1 MKRKDFVASGR
12 SLLCS
17 EHFRPH
23 EFDSTG
29 QTVRLRHGVKP
40 SVFNFPSRSQKVFVP
55 FYVCTCRDKVQWS
68 KNVLLPFFHFS
79 ERYQGQQKLRGEQ
92 KRACQRSRLSHSM
105 KLDLI
110 LAPWV
115 FACKH
120 TRASS
125 PWLLK
130 PASHLLSATDFRRT
144 HIHMGRRY
152 IKTYCSYFYIPLCP
166 CDLRCNQWDWR
177 MKLRRRTSFSSKHHC
192 IFLSLFPIGPQLCFA
207 CFSDGSE
214 GPT

>member
-55 FYVCTCRDKVQWS
+55 FYVCMCGDKVLS
-68 KNVLLPFFHFS
+68 EAKNVLLPFFRCS
-79 ERYQGQQKLRGEQ
+79 ERHQGRQKLRGKQ
-92 KRACQRSRLSHSM
+92 KRACQLSRLSHSM

-120 TRASS
+120 TRASR

-130 PASHLLSATDFRRT
+130 PASYSLSAS

-152 IKTYCSYFYIPLCP
+152 IKTYCS
-166 CDLRCNQWDWR
+166 
-177 MKLRRRTSFSSKHHC
+177 
-192 IFLSLFPIGPQLCFA
+192 LS
-207 CFSDGSE
+207 
-214 GPT
+214 